1 MQRMIEAV
9 NELGKPTLLD
19 WAPIGLSTLAI
30 IVAVLIPSIIAKKQ
44 NKIAVFDKLFDAYS
58 HLLMT
63 KSFAEA
69 IKDYVFTSDP
79 LEVQRLRALAF
90 VHFEAAFGYKPDLD
104 SYEESIGKALASL
117 RNNETK
123 VHMISLL
130 IAKSKNEMKSCA
142 TAINAIYE
150 PLFLFVTALVMFD
163 LRNPDNINVNLK
175 DFIQAI
181 NAFFVSYSET
191 IEDELLTSRV

>member
-1 MQRMIEAV
+1 MEDLMQRMIEAV

-19 WAPIGLSTLAI
+19 WAPIGFSTLAI

-90 VHFEAAFGYKPDLD
+90 VHFEAALGYKPD
-104 SYEESIGKALASL
+104 
-117 RNNETK
+117 
-123 VHMISLL
+123 
-130 IAKSKNEMKSCA
+130 
-142 TAINAIYE
+142 
-150 PLFLFVTALVMFD
+150 
-163 LRNPDNINVNLK
+163 
-175 DFIQAI
+175 
-181 NAFFVSYSET
+181 
-191 IEDELLTSRV
+191 